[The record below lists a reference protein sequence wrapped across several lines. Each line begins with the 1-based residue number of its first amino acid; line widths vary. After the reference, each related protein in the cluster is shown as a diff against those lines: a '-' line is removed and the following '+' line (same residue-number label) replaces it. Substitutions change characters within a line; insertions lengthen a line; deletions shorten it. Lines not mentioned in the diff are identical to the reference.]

1 MEKRLGAVVLSGAR
15 LSTGPPDDSS
25 SQSMLSRWPSARS
38 RPTLLGSGAK
48 CNSEVSMGEGG
59 WSRMAELLSIWLW
72 RSSMRERGSGPSCPP
87 VSRGNP
93 VLLSRKSSRRP
104 GRAGELEGGGAA
116 WGSSAEGG
124 DGVARGDPQVAVE
137 VGFSFPGREGGGS
150 LKSAE
155 ISGKQESEC
164 VSEPGLKRTR
174 GWPYFTPHTTS

>member
-1 MEKRLGAVVLSGAR
+1 VEKRLGAVVLSGAR

-38 RPTLLGSGAK
+38 RPRPMPLLGSGAK
-48 CNSEVSMGEGG
+48 CNSEVSMGDGG

-72 RSSMRERGSGPSCPP
+72 RSSMRERGSGPSCPL

-104 GRAGELEGGGAA
+104 GREGEPGGGGAL
-116 WGSSAEGG
+116 WESLVEGE
-124 DGVARGDPQVAVE
+124 VCAVRGDPQAAAE
-137 VGFSFPGREGGGS
+137 GGFSFPGRDDGS

-155 ISGKQESEC
+155 IS
-164 VSEPGLKRTR
+164 PL
-174 GWPYFTPHTTS
+174 